1 MIIRP
6 ATLEDSA
13 AVCRMA
19 IRFLEETPYGEL
31 VTPNEVKIA
40 QLMLQCLD
48 LGVIYVAELEDAP
61 PHTLVGFLALVALAH
76 PVSGDPFAEE
86 LAWWVQPEA
95 RHLSVGPRLLA
106 HGERWAIAH
115 ALRMLKMVAPAAS
128 SVGGFYERRGY
139 RLVELTYCKTL
150 LGSSAPQPE

>member
-40 QLMLQCLD
+40 QLLLQCLD
-48 LGVIYVAELEDAP
+48 LGVIFVAELEDAS

-86 LAWWVQPEA
+86 LAWWVEPEA
-95 RHLSVGPRLLA
+95 RHLSIGPRLLRE
-106 HGERWAIAH
+106 GERWAVANQ
-115 ALRMLKMVAPAAS
+115 LRMLKMVAPAGS
-128 SVGGFYERRGY
+128 PVSGFYERRGY
-139 RLVELTYCKTL
+139 RLVELTYCKQLTPT
-150 LGSSAPQPE
+150 ST